1 MTTFLPVIKHGLL
14 ENPRTKWRISMGKST
29 YNGELSWVSWK
40 FPYKWRIFQQAMVD
54 YRRVTAGTPST
65 WKCSSNHE
73 WIIKNYTYRT
83 YIPYIYTICLYVIYI
98 YYISYIPIS
107 NLNCTPHPIPSP
119 PTQCANLAFVYLESD
134 TLEAQVKCP
143 TFSMAPWRGGR
154 GFLPGKPED
163 FNLKQWDSTRKRSGF
178 KAYWNSDVI
187 L

>member
-73 WIIKNYTYRT
+73 WIIINYTYRT

-98 YYISYIPIS
+98 YILYIYHIYPFLTSTAP
-107 NLNCTPHPIPSP
+107 PIPSHP
-119 PTQCANLAFVYLESD
+119 HLRRARIWPSYI
-134 TLEAQVKCP
+134 
-143 TFSMAPWRGGR
+143 WRATHWR
-154 GFLPGKPED
+154 P
-163 FNLKQWDSTRKRSGF
+163 R
-178 KAYWNSDVI
+178 
-187 L
+187 